1 MTWSDDTKPPA
12 SSVSTTPSKPRDF
25 KLVIDLAYCDGMGKS
40 ATVVY
45 EGYSADTLKYTIRLE
60 DRSKLQIQDSNLQL
74 IDQPDLSKLPKT
86 PLEYWNEVGTGIILQ
101 EAQALSRPHTLSPL

>member
-45 EGYSADTLKYTIRLE
+45 EGYSAD
-60 DRSKLQIQDSNLQL
+60 
-74 IDQPDLSKLPKT
+74 
-86 PLEYWNEVGTGIILQ
+86 ILT
-101 EAQALSRPHTLSPL
+101 HTTRIEEE